1 VLSNVYANHLQSL
14 ARTLE
19 DDEDGEPPVS
29 LTAYDFHAAVK
40 IGGHDVVKEDLGR
53 RRRSL
58 ADALQRFGWT
68 TIDRQSGGIVEKQKG
83 VFRTNVST
91 HYDPDTFFC

>member
-1 VLSNVYANHLQSL
+1 MLSNVYANHLQSL

-19 DDEDGEPPVS
+19 DDETEPPVS

-53 RRRSL
+53 RRRSP

-68 TIDRQSGGIVEKQKG
+68 TIDRQSGGIVEKQRR
-83 VFRTNVST
+83 VFVLM
-91 HYDPDTFFC
+91 